1 LGWALKGISMVLE
14 WPFVASLLIV
24 LAWATLTILGGVLRL
39 SMKFFSWLHADPLFI
54 EDLRYSVPDPTKPEA
69 DEKTR

>member
-1 LGWALKGISMVLE
+1 MVFE
-14 WPFVASLLIV
+14 WLFVASFVIV

-39 SMKFFSWLHADPLFI
+39 SMKFFSWLHAEPLFF
-54 EDLRYSVPDPTKPEA
+54 EDPRFSERPDPAKPEA